1 MRYIFGIF
9 AVQTV
14 NTLCVGVFSTMSEPW
29 PLYDLFLDLPHPAA
43 SPSCP
48 PPFLVG
54 SPSTSQDIQKEL
66 GDAASIAR
74 IARFA
79 FPEFD
84 DQLPPP
90 PKPPP
95 ESPGLNRYDVYTTK
109 GFQRHTF
116 SLQLACGQRV
126 HGHVRRYLPT
136 HQQAAYRYD
145 VGRRGVRALVLLT
158 RASAG
163 DSCYAA
169 ILK

>member
-1 MRYIFGIF
+1 
-9 AVQTV
+9 V
-14 NTLCVGVFSTMSEPW
+14 
-29 PLYDLFLDLPHPAA
+29 YDLFLDLPHPAA

-48 PPFLVG
+48 GPFVVG
-54 SPSTSQDIQKEL
+54 SPSAVAAQDVQKEL
-66 GDAASIAR
+66 GQADIIGR

-90 PKPPP
+90 PTPPP
-95 ESPGLNRYDVYTTK
+95 ESPGLNRYDVYATK

-136 HQQAAYRYD
+136 HLQAASRYD
-145 VGRRGVRALVLLT
+145 VGRRGLRALVLLT
-158 RASAG
+158 RATAG
-163 DSCYAA
+163 DSTFAA